1 MLSGNGR
8 HRRPRQAP
16 AFVVTAGVTGSALA
30 LPLLAGTS
38 AHAAD
43 KATWDRLAD
52 CESGGAWSANE
63 GNGHYGGLQ
72 LTQRDWESYGGLDFA
87 ARPDLASRSQQI
99 AVGQKLLDDKGPA
112 AWLACAAVAELT
124 GGGPEP
130 SVDPGVPDSS
140 SPKPSDSPK
149 PDDGGEPSGSPSPSG
164 SGGDS
169 DKKDDPN
176 PSDSAD
182 PTDSAGSADPSG
194 SPSESDES
202 GEKGESGA
210 PEADPSAT
218 PEDSATPGDGDGK
231 TGDEGDSGTDRGNS
245 PGSGGGSGSG
255 GEGSGRHR
263 GEPAPDAD
271 VPDRPGNSTGRH
283 SRPGDSPAAGDGSYS
298 VRPGDSLSMIAEAQ
312 DVDGGWPALYAL
324 NKETV
329 GADPD
334 LILPGQSLALASETD
349 APQG

>member
-30 LPLLAGTS
+30 LPLLAGTA

-43 KATWDRLAD
+43 KATWDRLAE

-130 SVDPGVPDSS
+130 SVDPGVPDSG
-140 SPKPSDSPK
+140 SPKPSDSPE
-149 PDDGGEPSGSPSPSG
+149 PDDSGEPSGSTSPSPSSSG
-164 SGGDS
+164 SDDDS
-169 DKKDDPN
+169 GKKDDPN
-176 PSDSAD
+176 PSDSAN
-182 PTDSAGSADPSG
+182 PSDSPK
-194 SPSESDES
+194 ESDEP
-202 GEKGESGA
+202 GA
-210 PEADPSAT
+210 PEADPGAT
-218 PEDSATPGDGDGK
+218 PEDSATPGDGDDK

-245 PGSGGGSGSG
+245 PGSGEGSGSG
-255 GEGSGRHR
+255 EEGSGRHR
-263 GEPAPDAD
+263 GEPAPGAD

-298 VRPGDSLSMIAEAQ
+298 VRPGDSLSVIAEAQ

-349 APQG
+349 VPQG